1 MYLANGIKLKDF
13 WEKHRDA
20 EEVLKGWQNHVQ
32 RANWS
37 NFAEMR
43 ADYPAADSVGKYT
56 VFNIKGN
63 NYRLIAQVDYAKQHV
78 AIREIMPHAEYSKN
92 HWKRR

>member
-20 EEVLKGWQNHVQ
+20 EEVLKGWQNHVR

-43 ADYPAADSVGKYT
+43 AEYPAADLVGKYT
-56 VFNIKGN
+56 IFNIKGN
-63 NYRLIAQVDYAKQHV
+63 NYRLIAEIDYAKQHV
-78 AIREIMPHAEYSKN
+78 VIREIMPHAKYSKN